1 MKRRIIRRR
10 RRRENKRKG
19 KERITVHCRECSS
32 DGRAFVSHTK
42 GKGIDTPHFHFRE
55 NTRGGIKEK
64 RLFLNK
70 KRKKERKKER
80 KERGIILI
88 REKIIT
94 QQLFMKR
101 G

>member
-1 MKRRIIRRR
+1 MKRRIIR

-19 KERITVHCRECSS
+19 KERITEQCRECSS

-70 KRKKERKKER
+70 KRKKERKKGRR
-80 KERGIILI
+80 KQRRIILTK
-88 REKIIT
+88 EKIIT

>member
-1 MKRRIIRRR
+1 MKRRIIR

-70 KRKKERKKER
+70 KRKEEGR